1 MQHLFDPPKR
11 LHITNYY
18 RLINDYDRSLCTK
31 DIDGAVTNTLKSK
44 VVKNME
50 LAQAYKQEK

>member
-1 MQHLFDPPKR
+1 MKFNR
-11 LHITNYY
+11 LAP
-18 RLINDYDRSLCTK
+18 DYDRSLNTK

-50 LAQAYKQEK
+50 LA